1 MQIAPAPGFRDSG
14 YRNATGGS
22 GKLYNVGGAGY
33 IWSSTIPAGSGN
45 AHNLDFGPT
54 WLKPQSHNNRAFGFP
69 LRCLQE

>member
-22 GKLYNVGGAGY
+22 GKLYSVGDYGFS
-33 IWSSTIPAGSGN
+33 WSSSIAGTNAHYLGFYYSWLSPQGSG
-45 AHNLDFGPT
+45 H
-54 WLKPQSHNNRAFGFP
+54 RATGLQ